1 MMAKCRPREIDK
13 PLATSEMRFCYLQC
27 ETAGVSI
34 TEIPEQLDIEGTIDL
49 SCGRWPMNSTSNPGH
64 QCTKNSK
71 EVEATQSEYLK
82 SVL

>member
-1 MMAKCRPREIDK
+1 MMAKGELREIDR

-34 TEIPEQLDIEGTIDL
+34 TEILEQLDIEGTIDL
-49 SCGRWPMNSTSNPGH
+49 SCNSTSNPEH

-71 EVEATQSEYLK
+71 EVEATQSEYFN
-82 SVL
+82 SVP